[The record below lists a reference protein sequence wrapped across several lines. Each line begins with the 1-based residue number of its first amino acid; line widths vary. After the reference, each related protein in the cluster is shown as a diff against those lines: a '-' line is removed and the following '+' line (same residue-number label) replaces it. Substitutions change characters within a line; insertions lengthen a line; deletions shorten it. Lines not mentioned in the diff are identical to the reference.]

1 MKYKDNLC
9 GIDEAG
15 RGCIAGDLV
24 VSGAVLYEDSNI
36 QGLNDSK
43 KISPKKREMIY
54 EQIISNSVYK
64 IVQIKSRQIDK
75 VGLSECIKQ
84 AILEIIEYTNNNTT
98 KNIEYLM
105 DGNCTFG
112 IDGLRCKIKADA
124 NMPQV
129 MAASILS
136 KVTKD
141 RQMIS
146 LHNDFGDKY
155 EKYNFI
161 KNKGYGTKEHIK
173 AIKEYGLSD
182 EHRASFQIKS
192 LKDV

>member
-1 MKYKDNLC
+1 MKYKDILC

-24 VSGAVLYEDSNI
+24 VSGVVLYEGIDI

-43 KISPKKREMIY
+43 KISPKKREIIY

-64 IVQIKSRQIDK
+64 IVQIKSKQIDK

-84 AILEIIEYTNNNTT
+84 AILEIIEYMQSSIDANVD
-98 KNIEYLM
+98 YLM

-112 IDGLRCKIKADA
+112 IDEIRCKIKADA
-124 NMPQV
+124 DTLQV

-146 LHNDFGDKY
+146 LHNGFSDKY
-155 EKYNFI
+155 VKYNFI

-192 LKDV
+192 LNK